1 MKRLLFALG
10 MAACVMATGIDS
22 NAQQLLPN
30 PFPIPNQ
37 QDARSVPTFI
47 GGAAVANPIE
57 APSVPQN
64 PWMAP
69 NPDSNGHGD
78 SYMSDTYERPGP
90 LGKSP
95 RVRSAWLATLE
106 GDPRFYPPTDLVG
119 IPVIV
124 AFDRQGYIVAGVIK
138 FRSAEGLA
146 YVQLTLIHPESLA
159 TLAKFDLPAE
169 PLALGGFRPA
179 GAYFYLDEQDR
190 VVVGTKDNELWRVSH
205 ARDAS
210 GHWSFSHDPKDTFS
224 LASAISSGDKLEAV
238 VPDWAGRLWFTTKG
252 GVVGLVD
259 TASGKLH
266 YTWQLRQAGERIV
279 NSHAVDEDGGVYVVS
294 TQAMYRFD
302 ADADG
307 TPKVSWREPYDAGT
321 HVKEG
326 QVDIGSGTTPTL
338 MGKDYVAITDN
349 GQPRMHVL
357 VFRRARNEAA
367 PRLVCAQPVFQ
378 PGNASNE
385 NSLIATDR
393 SIIVENNFGYKSP
406 EKDTTHGRTS
416 KAGIARVD
424 VAEDGTCRTV
434 WSNETISIPSVI
446 SKMSLANGLIYTYT
460 KPKGPATTDAWYFT
474 AVDFRTGEVVYHRLA
489 GTGILYNN
497 HYAGAYVGPDGGLY
511 VGVLGGLVAMWD
523 VDESEAR

>member
-1 MKRLLFALG
+1 MKCRLFALG
-10 MAACVMATGIDS
+10 IAVCTLATSIDS
-22 NAQQLLPN
+22 DAQQALPN
-30 PFPIPNQ
+30 PVPIPNQ
-37 QDARSVPTFI
+37 QDARPVPPFT
-47 GGAAVANPIE
+47 GSAAVARPV
-57 APSVPQN
+57 AAASVPQN

-69 NPDSNGHGD
+69 NPDSNGHHD

-106 GDPRFYPPTDLVG
+106 GDPRFYPPTDPVA

-124 AFDRQGYIVAGVIK
+124 AFDREGYIVAGVIK
-138 FRSAEGLA
+138 MRSAEGVA

-159 TLAKFDLPAE
+159 TLATFDLPAE
-169 PLALGGFRPA
+169 PVVSQGFRPA

-190 VVVGTKDNELWRVSH
+190 VVVGTKDNELWRVGH
-205 ARDAS
+205 EQDAS
-210 GHWSFSHDPKDTFS
+210 GKWSFSHDAKDTFS
-224 LASAISSGDKLEAV
+224 LASAIVEGDKLEAV
-238 VPDWAGRLWFTTKG
+238 VPDWQGRLWFTTKG

-259 TASGKLH
+259 TTSGEVRH
-266 YTWQLRQAGERIV
+266 TGQLRQAGERIV
-279 NSHAVDEDGGVYVVS
+279 NSHAIDDEGGVYVVS
-294 TQAMYRFD
+294 TQAMYRLD
-302 ADADG
+302 AEADG
-307 TPKVSWREPYDAGT
+307 VPQVTWREPYDAGT

-338 MGKDYVAITDN
+338 MGEDYVAITDN
-349 GQPRMHVL
+349 GQPSMHVL
-357 VFRRARNEAA
+357 VFRRAREVTAA
-367 PRLVCAQPVFQ
+367 RLVCAHPVFQ

-393 SIIVENNFGYKSP
+393 SIVVENNFGYKSP
-406 EKDTTHGRTS
+406 QKDTTHGRTT

-434 WSNETISIPSVI
+434 WSNEEISIPSVI

-474 AVDFRTGEVVYHRLA
+474 AVDFRTGEVVYQRLA

-497 HYAGAYVGPDGGLY
+497 HYAGAYLGPDGGLY

-523 VDESEAR
+523 AQE

>member
-1 MKRLLFALG
+1 MIRTLLNLSL
-10 MAACVMATGIDS
+10 AAIVLATAIDVD
-22 NAQQLLPN
+22 AQQLLPN
-30 PFPIPNQ
+30 PVPIPNQ
-37 QDARSVPTFI
+37 QDARPVPLFI
-47 GGAAVANPIE
+47 GRTAVANPVE
-57 APSVPQN
+57 APAVPQN
-64 PWMAP
+64 PWMAS
-69 NPDSNGHGD
+69 NPDSNGHHD
-78 SYMSDTYERPGP
+78 SYMSDIYERPGP
-90 LGKSP
+90 LGRSP

-106 GDPRFYPPTDLVG
+106 GDPRFYPPSDPVA

-124 AFDRQGYIVAGVIK
+124 AFDREGYIVAGVIK
-138 FRSAEGLA
+138 IRSAEGSA
-146 YVQLTLIHPESLA
+146 FVQLTLIHPETLA

-169 PLALGGFRPA
+169 RVLSKGFRPA

-210 GHWSFSHDPKDTFS
+210 GKWSFSHDPEDTFS
-224 LASAISSGDKLEAV
+224 LASAIVQGDKLEAV

-259 TASGKLH
+259 TNSGKIHHTEELK
-266 YTWQLRQAGERIV
+266 LAGERIV

-302 ADADG
+302 AEADG
-307 TPKVSWREPYDAGT
+307 VPQVTWREPYDAGT

-338 MGKDYVAITDN
+338 MGGDYVAITDN

-357 VFRRARNEAA
+357 VFRRAREVTA

-393 SIIVENNFGYKSP
+393 SIVVENNFGYKSP
-406 EKDTTHGRTS
+406 EKDTIHGRTT

-424 VAEDGTCRTV
+424 VDEDGTCRTV

-497 HYAGAYVGPDGGLY
+497 HYAGAYLGPDGGLY

-523 VDESEAR
+523 VEE

>member
-1 MKRLLFALG
+1 MKRQSLALALAAGLLA
-10 MAACVMATGIDS
+10 MGINS
-22 NAQQLLPN
+22 AAQQVLPN
-30 PFPIPNQ
+30 PVPIPNQ
-37 QDARSVPTFI
+37 QDARPVPLFT
-47 GGAAVANPIE
+47 GSAAVAKPIDTR
-57 APSVPQN
+57 SVPQN

-69 NPDSNGHGD
+69 NPDSNGHDD

-90 LGKSP
+90 LGTSP
-95 RVRSAWLATLE
+95 RVRSAWLATLV
-106 GDPRFYPPTDLVG
+106 GDPRFYPPTDPVA

-124 AFDRQGYIVAGVIK
+124 AFDREGYIVAGVIK
-138 FRSAEGLA
+138 IRSAEGAA

-159 TLAKFDLPAE
+159 TLATFDLPAE
-169 PLALGGFRPA
+169 TVVSGGFRPA
-179 GAYFYLDEQDR
+179 GAYFYLDDEDR
-190 VVVGTKDNELWRVSH
+190 VVVGTKDNELWRVGH

-210 GHWSFSHDPKDTFS
+210 GTWSFNHDPEDTFS
-224 LASAISSGDKLEAV
+224 LAPAISAGDKLEAV
-238 VPDWAGRLWFTTKG
+238 VPDWEGRLWFTTKR

-259 TASGKLH
+259 ATSGEVR
-266 YTWQLRQAGERIV
+266 YTDQLRQAGERIV
-279 NSHAVDEDGGVYVVS
+279 NSHAIDEDGGVYVVS

-302 ADADG
+302 AEADG
-307 TPKVSWREPYDAGT
+307 IPQVTWRESYDAGT

-338 MGKDYVAITDN
+338 MGEDYVAITDN

-357 VFRRARNEAA
+357 VFRRARETTA

-393 SIIVENNFGYKSP
+393 SIVVENNFGYKSP
-406 EKDTTHGRTS
+406 EKDTTHGRTT
-416 KAGIARVD
+416 KAGMARVD
-424 VAEDGTCRTV
+424 VGENETCRTV

-446 SKMSLANGLIYTYT
+446 SKMSLANGIIYTYT
-460 KPKGPATTDAWYFT
+460 KSKGPATTDAWYFT

-497 HYAGAYVGPDGGLY
+497 HYAGAYLGPDGGLY

-523 VDESEAR
+523 AEE